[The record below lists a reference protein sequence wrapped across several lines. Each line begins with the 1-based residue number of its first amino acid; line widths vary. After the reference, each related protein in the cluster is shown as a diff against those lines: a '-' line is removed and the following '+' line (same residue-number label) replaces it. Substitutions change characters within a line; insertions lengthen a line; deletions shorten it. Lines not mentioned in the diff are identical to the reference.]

1 MIRVYAYLAA
11 LAVVIGAML
20 YIDHRGYE
28 RGKMACQAE
37 RAANVE
43 KVQQAIDLRDQ
54 RSADVRVDMLD
65 YLRVTVPP
73 IEIRTHDTIE
83 RIRTVYENR
92 VIPADCRVAI
102 ARPERVSEELS
113 KARNA
118 ANAAV
123 GNLRRTTP
131 VTDPRSP

>member
-1 MIRVYAYLAA
+1 MQGYLAA
-11 LAVVIGAML
+11 IGLAFMVVIGAV
-20 YIDHRGYE
+20 GYTQ
-28 RGKMACQAE
+28 GKAAGKTACIAE
-37 RAANVE
+37 RSIAADR
-43 KVQQAIDLRDQ
+43 VQSAIDLRDQ
-54 RSADVRVDMLD
+54 SSATARVDMLD

-83 RIRTVYENR
+83 RIRTVYKDR

-131 VTDPRSP
+131 VPDPRSP